1 MLLEVLFHIHSF
13 TITRPSRPLD
23 APFHTGCQNPVANT
37 TAREN
42 AVLLMLSRNSEVSG
56 AVASVRSTQKQ
67 FNDHFGYPWVFL
79 NDKPWSEEFKE
90 KVGAAVQN
98 TSAMGRV
105 SVEFSTIPKAMW
117 GFPSW
122 IDQDRARRTM
132 KAMQEDDIQYAAKE
146 EYHHMC
152 RFQSGYVHF
161 SPPIPTNPQHQITSL
176 SNPHSLPL
184 RSFFYKHPSLLPYK
198 YYWRVEPSISFTC
211 AIPYDPFSHMRR
223 NKKRYAYTIALWE
236 RGKTVPSLFRKLSD
250 YKTTRA
256 IQTSPLWTALH
267 DPSFAPWP
275 LRPALAWLRN
285 RNAEGDLWN
294 MCHFWSNFEIGD
306 LDFFRGE
313 AYTTLFDFL
322 DREGGFYYERW
333 GDAAVHSLAV
343 AMLLEPGELH
353 WFSDWGY
360 VHGGLQVCGEERGGC
375 GCECDAQARVV
386 EPVCLERIGA
396 TMW

>member
-1 MLLEVLFHIHSF
+1 
-13 TITRPSRPLD
+13 
-23 APFHTGCQNPVANT
+23 
-37 TAREN
+37 
-42 AVLLMLSRNSEVSG
+42 
-56 AVASVRSTQKQ
+56 
-67 FNDHFGYPWVFL
+67 
-79 NDKPWSEEFKE
+79 
-90 KVGAAVQN
+90 
-98 TSAMGRV
+98 
-105 SVEFSTIPKAMW
+105 
-117 GFPSW
+117 
-122 IDQDRARRTM
+122 
-132 KAMQEDDIQYAAKE
+132 
-146 EYHHMC
+146 
-152 RFQSGYVHF
+152 
-161 SPPIPTNPQHQITSL
+161 
-176 SNPHSLPL
+176 
-184 RSFFYKHPSLLPYK
+184 
-198 YYWRVEPSISFTC
+198 
-211 AIPYDPFSHMRR
+211 MRR

>member
-1 MLLEVLFHIHSF
+1 MYKPTIRPPSRHPLRPLLRTFSSHWKAILVIATLMLLEVLFHIHSF

-23 APFHTGCQNPVANT
+23 APFHTDCQNPVANT

-42 AVLLMLSRNSEVSG
+42 AVLLMLARNSEVSG
-56 AVASVRSTQKQ
+56 AVASVRSVQKQ
-67 FNDHFGYPWVFL
+67 FNDRFGYPWVFL

-98 TSAMGRV
+98 TSATGRV
-105 SVEFSTIPKAMW
+105 SVEFNTIPEAVW

-122 IDQDRARRTM
+122 IDQDRARRNM
-132 KAMQEDDIQYAAKE
+132 KAMQEDNIQYAAKE
-146 EYHHMC
+146 GYHHMC
-152 RFQSGYVHF
+152 RFQSG
-161 SPPIPTNPQHQITSL
+161 
-176 SNPHSLPL
+176 
-184 RSFFYKHPSLLPYK
+184 FFHKHPSLLPYK

-211 AIPYDPFSHMRR
+211 AITYDPFSYMRR
-223 NKKRYAYTIALWE
+223 NRKRYAYTTALWE

-250 YKTTRA
+250 YKSTNA
-256 IQTSPLWTALH
+256 IPTSPLWTALH

-313 AYTTLFDFL
+313 AYTALFDFL
-322 DREGGFYYERW
+322 DHEGGFYYERW

-360 VHGGLQVCGEERGGC
+360 VHGGLQGC
-375 GCECDAQARVV
+375 GAGLFGEDWGDDVV
-386 EPVCLERIGA
+386 KGE
-396 TMW
+396 

>member
-152 RFQSGYVHF
+152 RFQSGLQDH
-161 SPPIPTNPQHQITSL
+161 T
-176 SNPHSLPL
+176 
-184 RSFFYKHPSLLPYK
+184 R
-198 YYWRVEPSISFTC
+198 
-211 AIPYDPFSHMRR
+211 D
-223 NKKRYAYTIALWE
+223 
-236 RGKTVPSLFRKLSD
+236 SD
-250 YKTTRA
+250 V
-256 IQTSPLWTALH
+256 SPLDRTA
-267 DPSFAPWP
+267 
-275 LRPALAWLRN
+275 RPEFCTMAATPRAGMA
-285 RNAEGDLWN
+285 AE
-294 MCHFWSNFEIGD
+294 S
-306 LDFFRGE
+306 
-313 AYTTLFDFL
+313 
-322 DREGGFYYERW
+322 
-333 GDAAVHSLAV
+333 
-343 AMLLEPGELH
+343 
-353 WFSDWGY
+353 
-360 VHGGLQVCGEERGGC
+360 QRGG
-375 GCECDAQARVV
+375 
-386 EPVCLERIGA
+386 
-396 TMW
+396 